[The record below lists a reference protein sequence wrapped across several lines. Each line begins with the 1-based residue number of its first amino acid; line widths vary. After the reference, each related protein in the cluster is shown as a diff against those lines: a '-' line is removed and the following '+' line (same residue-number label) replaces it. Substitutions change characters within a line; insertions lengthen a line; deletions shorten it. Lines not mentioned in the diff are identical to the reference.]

1 MSTPRDIMTQVTAE
15 ISTCLE
21 TVSDEQ
27 VERALA
33 RLKNAPRIF
42 VAAAGRSALGARGFA
57 MRLMHLGKTVHTV
70 RETTTPAIRA
80 NDLLVIASGSGRTE
94 SLVSMANR
102 ARQLDATILLFTLAE
117 RSPIADVADQIVLI
131 PAPSPKAPL
140 AESGATSIQPMG
152 SLFEQSLFVLLDCLI
167 LSLMSQEGVTADNMF
182 PRHANLE

>member
-1 MSTPRDIMTQVTAE
+1 
-15 ISTCLE
+15 
-21 TVSDEQ
+21 
-27 VERALA
+27 
-33 RLKNAPRIF
+33 
-42 VAAAGRSALGARGFA
+42 
-57 MRLMHLGKTVHTV
+57 MRLMHLGKTVHMV
-70 RETTTPAIRA
+70 GETTTPAIRA

-117 RSPIADVADQIVLI
+117 RSPIADVADQVVLI